1 MTTSTFILVPGAGG
15 DPFYWYRVVPL
26 LREAGHETVAVRLP
40 AGEDGAGLA
49 EYADTIAAAMGDAR
63 EVVLVAQS
71 MGAFSAP
78 IAAAAA
84 RDRVARIVLVAPM
97 IPVPGETAGA
107 FWEASGQDVAQ
118 RALAVAEG
126 RDPDAPF
133 DLHEMFLHDVP
144 AEVAA
149 RLLEEGDSRDEGK
162 SFADPWPLDAWP
174 DVPTTVIAG
183 ARDRLFPLD
192 YMRGLA
198 RSRLG
203 LEAVTVV
210 DAGHLPALSR
220 PEDLTRAILTG

>member
-84 RDRVARIVLVAPM
+84 RDRVARIMLVAPM

-203 LEAVTVV
+203 LEDVTVV

>member
-26 LREAGHETVAVRLP
+26 LREAGHGAVAVRLP
-40 AGEDGAGLA
+40 AGEDGVGLA

-63 EVVLVAQS
+63 EVVLVGQS

-78 IAAAAA
+78 LAAAAA
-84 RDRVARIVLVAPM
+84 RDRVVRIALVAPM
-97 IPVPGETAGA
+97 IPAPGESASE
-107 FWEASGQDVAQ
+107 FWEASGQTTAS
-118 RALAVAEG
+118 REYALAEG

-133 DLHEMFLHDVP
+133 DLHETFLHDVP
-144 AEVAA
+144 PEVIERYLAE
-149 RLLEEGDSRDEGK
+149 GSNGDEGK
-162 SFADPWPLDAWP
+162 SFEDAWPLEAWP

-198 RSRLG
+198 RSRLR
-203 LEAVTVV
+203 LDEVTVV

-220 PEDLTRAILTG
+220 PEELTRAILTG

>member
-118 RALAVAEG
+118 RALAVAQG

-133 DLHEMFLHDVP
+133 DLDEMFLHDVP

-149 RLLEEGDSRDEGK
+149 RLLEEGDSRDEGR

-198 RSRLG
+198 RTRLG